1 MNVYYVYEHWRTDKD
16 ECFYVG
22 KGKRRRAYNMKWR
35 NRFHKAIQGK
45 LYREGFAVEVKIVA
59 SGLTE
64 QEAFALEIERI
75 KFWRDAGAD
84 LANMTDGGDGTSGL
98 PAWNR
103 KAVICLEDGNIFNTC
118 DEAAK
123 YYNITNASISAA
135 CGGKNRL
142 AGGLHFNYFNG
153 QQRTIKEIEAIH
165 AIRRKKVE
173 RPVNLFNDII
183 DGKDSIGRS
192 AAGPIKNAK
201 PVVCL
206 DDELQYLS
214 ASSAARHYNIPK
226 SAIIEL
232 CLGKNNRKTVGGL
245 RFKYVENV

>member
-35 NRFHKAIQGK
+35 NKFHKAIQGK

-75 KFWRDAGAD
+75 KFWRNSGAD
-84 LANMTDGGDGTSGL
+84 LANITNGGDGLSGI

-103 KAVICLEDGNIFNTC
+103 KSVICLEDGNIFDSC
-118 DEAAK
+118 EAAGK
-123 YYNITNASISAA
+123 HYNLSNITISDVCRDKYRSA
-135 CGGKNRL
+135 N
-142 AGGLHFNYFNG
+142 GLHFAFVNG
-153 QQRTIKEIEAIH
+153 PQRTIKDIEAIH
-165 AIRRKKVE
+165 AVRRKRVE
-173 RPVNLFNDII
+173 RPVNLFADII
-183 DGKDSIGRS
+183 DGKDSSGRS
-192 AAGPIKNAK
+192 AAGPMKNAK
-201 PVVCL
+201 PVICI
-206 DDELQYLS
+206 DDGLQYPS
-214 ASSAARHYNIPK
+214 ASAAARHYNIPK

-232 CLGKNNRKTVGGL
+232 CLGKNNRKTAGGL
-245 RFKYVENV
+245 QFKYLEKV